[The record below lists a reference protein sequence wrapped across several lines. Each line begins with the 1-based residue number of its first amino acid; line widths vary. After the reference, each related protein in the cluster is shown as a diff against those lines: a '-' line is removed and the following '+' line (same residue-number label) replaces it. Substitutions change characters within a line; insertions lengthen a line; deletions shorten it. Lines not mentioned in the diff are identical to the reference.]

1 MLLFA
6 MLATTLSM
14 RVIASDLYARRVP
27 NRWLLGALLLGTLLL
42 AWQAVQQGIASTVPH
57 GAGLLLGLCSLFPFY
72 AMRWMGA
79 GDVKFFAV
87 LGFLLGWQALLPVW
101 IGASLMAGVH
111 AVAVYSW
118 RSLRLHLPPRL
129 MVLQHDAVQH
139 RALAPVLHQ
148 VQQARGGREGIP
160 YAAYLG
166 LTSIC
171 WAGWTLWGAAP

>member
-27 NRWLLGALLLGTLLL
+27 NRWLLGALLLGALLL
-42 AWQAVQQGIASTVPH
+42 AWLAMHQGIASIAPH
-57 GAGLLLGLCSLFPFY
+57 AAGLLLGLCSLLPFY
-72 AMRWMGA
+72 VMRWMGA

-101 IGASLMAGVH
+101 IGASLLAGVH

-118 RSLRLHLPPRL
+118 RSLRLYLPLRL
-129 MVLQHDAVQH
+129 TLLQHNAAQH
-139 RALAPVLHQ
+139 RALAPALHQ
-148 VQQARGGREGIP
+148 LQQARGGRQGIP

-166 LTSIC
+166 LTSIG
-171 WAGWTLWGAAP
+171 WIAWTLLGGAQ

>member
-14 RVIASDLYARRVP
+14 RVIASDLYARRVL

-42 AWQAVQQGIASTVPH
+42 AWQSMHHGIAHAAPH
-57 GAGLLLGLCSLFPFY
+57 AAGLLLGLCSLLPFY
-72 AMRWMGA
+72 VIRWMGA

-101 IGASLMAGVH
+101 IGASLLAGVH
-111 AVAVYSW
+111 AVAVYGW
-118 RSLRLHLPPRL
+118 RSLRLHLPLRL
-129 MVLQHDAVQH
+129 TLLQHNVAQH
-139 RALAPVLHQ
+139 RVLAPALHQ
-148 VQQARGGREGIP
+148 VQRARGGRQGIP

-166 LTSIC
+166 LTSIG
-171 WAGWTLWGAAP
+171 WTGWTLWGTAP

>member
-42 AWQAVQQGIASTVPH
+42 AWQAAQQGIASIAPH
-57 GAGLLLGLCSLFPFY
+57 GAGLLLGLCSLLPFY

-101 IGASLMAGVH
+101 IGASLLAGVH

-118 RSLRLHLPPRL
+118 RGLRLHIPPRL
-129 MVLQHDAVQH
+129 MLLQHNAAQH
-139 RALAPVLHQ
+139 PTLQQL
-148 VQQARGGREGIP
+148 QQARGGREGIP

-166 LTSIC
+166 LTSVC
-171 WAGWTLWGAAP
+171 WVGWTLWGAAP

>member
-27 NRWLLGALLLGTLLL
+27 NRWLLAALLLGMLLI
-42 AWQAVQQGIASTVPH
+42 AAQATTQGIVTTLPH
-57 GAGLLLGLCSLFPFY
+57 LAGLLLGLCSLLPFH
-72 AMRWMGA
+72 ALRWMGA

-87 LGFLLGWQALLPVW
+87 LGFLLGWQALLPIW
-101 IGASLMAGVH
+101 IGASLLAGVH

-118 RSLRLHLPPRL
+118 RGLRQQLPL
-129 MVLQHDAVQH
+129 KLLLLQHNTAH
-139 RALAPVLHQ
+139 HPALAPALQKMQH
-148 VQQARGGREGIP
+148 ARGGREGIP

-166 LTSIC
+166 LTCIG
-171 WAGWTLWGAAP
+171 WACWTLWEAAP

>member
-42 AWQAVQQGIASTVPH
+42 AWQATQQGIASTAPH
-57 GAGLLLGLCSLFPFY
+57 GAGLLLGLCSLLPFH

-101 IGASLMAGVH
+101 IGASLLAGVH

-118 RSLRLHLPPRL
+118 RGLRLHIPPRL
-129 MVLQHDAVQH
+129 MLLQHNVAQH
-139 RALAPVLHQ
+139 PTLQQL
-148 VQQARGGREGIP
+148 QQARGGREGIP

-166 LTSIC
+166 LTSIG
-171 WAGWTLWGAAP
+171 WVGWTLWGAAP